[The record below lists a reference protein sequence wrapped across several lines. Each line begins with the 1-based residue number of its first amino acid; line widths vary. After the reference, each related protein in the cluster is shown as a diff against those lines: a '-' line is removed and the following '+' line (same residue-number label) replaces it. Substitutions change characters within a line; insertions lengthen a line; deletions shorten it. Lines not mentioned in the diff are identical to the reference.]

1 MAEGLGRILF
11 WKDFLVFKAR
21 WALATRNMFG
31 RGGASQP
38 SKDDKELE
46 DSEIEDSC
54 KDSRT
59 REVKKDS
66 SAYFGHMGHM
76 SQHWIKV

>member
-1 MAEGLGRILF
+1 MGLGDKKYV
-11 WKDFLVFKAR
+11 WQE
-21 WALATRNMFG
+21 
-31 RGGASQP
+31 GASQP

-76 SQHWIKV
+76 SQHWAKC

>member
-31 RGGASQP
+31 RRGPGQP

-54 KDSRT
+54 KDSGT
-59 REVKKDS
+59 RQVKKKIPQDIL
-66 SAYFGHMGHM
+66 ATWVM
-76 SQHWIKV
+76 SQNWTKF